1 MSIRSVLCSRYKKRM
16 PGLDAPPF
24 PGDGGRHIYEN
35 VSQQAWREWLQLQ
48 TMLINER
55 QLNMMDLGARAY
67 LNEQRELFL
76 SGGRHDTAEG
86 YQPPKP

>member
-1 MSIRSVLCSRYKKRM
+1 MARSVLCSRYKKRM

-24 PGDGGRHIYEN
+24 PGAAGQHIYDR
-35 VSQQAWREWLQLQ
+35 VSKQAWQEWLQLQ

-55 QLNMMDLGARAY
+55 QLNMMDMGARSY

-76 SGGRHDTAEG
+76 SGAQHDTAEG